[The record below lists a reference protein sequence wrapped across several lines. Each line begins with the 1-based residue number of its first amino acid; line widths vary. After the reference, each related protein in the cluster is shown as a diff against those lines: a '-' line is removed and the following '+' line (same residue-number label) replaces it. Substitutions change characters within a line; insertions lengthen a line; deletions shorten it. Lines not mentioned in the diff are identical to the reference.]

1 MSYVT
6 EVTVEIQSSSTPTT
20 PPGQGWNVVR
30 NIDGEPQDFN
40 QGAGGKYI
48 FIFYK
53 TSDSGVAIGG
63 LRLIKGENVN
73 APSGWEKYPQDLNS
87 GAGGDYIYLC
97 SAPSTDFRFIRELI
111 CGFGSSV
118 ESAMGDFP
126 ENAVVLRQD
135 ANQGAGGKYIFLGYV
150 FND

>member
-6 EVTVEIQSSSTPTT
+6 EVTVEVQSSGTPVN

-30 NIDGEPQDFN
+30 NKNGDPQDFN

-63 LRLIKGENVN
+63 LRFIKGENAS
-73 APSGWEKYPQDLNS
+73 APSGWQKYPEDLNN
-87 GAGGDYIYLC
+87 GAGGEYIYLC
-97 SAPSTDFRFIRELI
+97 SAPSTDFRFMKDMMS
-111 CGFGSSV
+111 GYGDSV

-135 ANQGAGGKYIFLGYV
+135 TNQGAGGKYIFLGYF